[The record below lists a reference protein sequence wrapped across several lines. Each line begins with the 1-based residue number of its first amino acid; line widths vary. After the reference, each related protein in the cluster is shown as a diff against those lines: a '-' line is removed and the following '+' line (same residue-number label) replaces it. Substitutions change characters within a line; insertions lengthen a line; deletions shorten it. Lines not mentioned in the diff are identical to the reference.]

1 MIHLAWPNAMI
12 QTGRTVS
19 MKKPSR
25 QIAASLPAVQ
35 QEREQQALLHQLFVQ
50 DPEKCLQVI
59 RRWLA
64 ADRSKQP
71 QSPQERRSST
81 H

>member
-1 MIHLAWPNAMI
+1 
-12 QTGRTVS
+12 

-35 QEREQQALLHQLFVQ
+35 QEREQQALRHQLCVQ
-50 DPEKCLQVI
+50 EPEKCLQVT

-71 QSPQERRSST
+71 QSPQERRSSS